1 MSTYSN
7 WREDLIEVID
17 TPTTEKKAEK
27 KVKESKVNNK
37 VVINPTFKEA
47 VAEMGGQ
54 ILEVAEVDDKKGTE
68 EDPQIKSKQKRQ
80 GMLKRQ
86 VLLKKLQ
93 AVRSGGGADITA
105 GYEPQGEMV
114 EGIGK
119 SIKKGVRI
127 AKRVAKDATS
137 PYDPGGYTTIGSLGN
152 PHLGNEEKRAKER
165 AAKKKVDEG
174 VALDAYNKITNK
186 EKRDKIKKEL
196 DTLTK
201 RAKAMKKH
209 GSGYHPFLHG
219 EEVEKVDE
227 GIMKMVKKV
236 IRSKKPAK
244 KATMDPTTDK
254 LHDWRQKNSDEQKE
268 REKYVSPFRPI
279 VKEADDKAY
288 KYVVSKLKKQYGD
301 GVLTKGDKIKPLT
314 PEQKKKNAEIMAK
327 RAKQDGRDATE
338 KASDGRYSDRY
349 SNRGSD

>member
-27 KVKESKVNNK
+27 KIKETKVNNK
-37 VVINPTFKEA
+37 VVINPTFKES
-47 VAEMGGQ
+47 VAAMGGE
-54 ILEVAEVDDKKGTE
+54 ILEVAEVDDKKGTS
-68 EDPQIKSKQKRQ
+68 EDPQIKSKEKRA
-80 GMLKRQ
+80 GMIKRQ

-93 AVRSGGGADITA
+93 AVRAGGGADITA
-105 GYEPQGEMV
+105 GYEPEGELIEASAVLDANTKIQKKEDRKKKEAELRRLLNHAIAVKKGRAESVEPEGEMV
-114 EGIGK
+114 EG
-119 SIKKGVRI
+119 KGYQPEI
-127 AKRVAKDATS
+127 EHSK
-137 PYDPGGYTTIGSLGN
+137 LGD
-152 PHLGNEEKRAKER
+152 
-165 AAKKKVDEG
+165 AKKKKDKERESKLPPHLQG
-174 VALDAYNKITNK
+174 DAIGK
-186 EKRDKIKKEL
+186 
-196 DTLTK
+196 
-201 RAKAMKKH
+201 MKKAFA
-209 GSGYHPFLHG
+209 S
-219 EEVEKVDE
+219 E

-254 LHDWRQKNSDEQKE
+254 LHDWRQKNSKEQQD